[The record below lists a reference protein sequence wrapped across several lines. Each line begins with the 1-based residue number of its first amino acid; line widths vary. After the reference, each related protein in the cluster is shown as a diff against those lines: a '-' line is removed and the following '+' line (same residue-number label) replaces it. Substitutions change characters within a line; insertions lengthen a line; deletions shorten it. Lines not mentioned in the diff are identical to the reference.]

1 MDYIVYSVG
10 SAEIPL
16 LRVQRRLRRGPA
28 IISTQKT
35 CFLLSTLASL
45 ILVSGFRLFSSDTR
59 RRVAPPASSPWSS
72 KAARVG
78 KPSLPVLLLWLA
90 TSVSG
95 WAQGSPATIRVGAFP
110 NITHAQAMVGKANG
124 WFDKAMGSQVKI
136 QWTSF
141 NAGPSAIEA
150 LFAGAIDMT
159 YVGPNPAINGY
170 VRSNGEALRVVAGAA
185 SGGASLVVRNDSGIR
200 KPEDFH
206 GKRVASPQFGNTQDV
221 ALRNWL
227 KKNGMKTT
235 DKGGDVQIVPMANPD
250 QLTLFLKKELDAA
263 WAPEPWATRLI
274 HEGNGRLLV
283 DERTLWPDGQFVIG
297 LLVVNTKF
305 LKAHPDLVKNWIR
318 AHVDLTDWINGHQP
332 EAKKLLNQQIQ
343 AETGKALPSVVLDE
357 AFSRMQVTF
366 DPLHSALTT
375 AAQQAFDDGFL
386 GRQMPDLSHLYDLTL
401 LNQVLAEKGRKA
413 IP

>member
-1 MDYIVYSVG
+1 MS
-10 SAEIPL
+10 
-16 LRVQRRLRRGPA
+16 RRLIFLVAACVFLGTAALAQSGP
-28 IISTQKT
+28 
-35 CFLLSTLASL
+35 TL
-45 ILVSGFRLFSSDTR
+45 V
-59 RRVAPPASSPWSS
+59 
-72 KAARVG
+72 
-78 KPSLPVLLLWLA
+78 
-90 TSVSG
+90 
-95 WAQGSPATIRVGAFP
+95 RVGAFP

-124 WFDKAMGSQVKI
+124 WFEKAMGSQVKI

-185 SGGASLVVRNDSGIR
+185 SGGASLVVRNDASIS

-227 KKNGMKTT
+227 KKNGMKTN

-250 QLTLFLKKELDAA
+250 QLTLFLKKDLDAA

-274 HEGNGRLLV
+274 REGNGRLFV
-283 DERTLWPDGQFVIG
+283 DERSLWPKGQFVIG

-305 LKAHPDLVKNWIR
+305 LTAHPDLVKNWIR
-318 AHVDLTDWINGHQP
+318 ANVDLTDWINAHQT
-332 EAKKLLNQQIQ
+332 EAKKLLNAQIQ
-343 AETGKALPSVVLDE
+343 RETGKSLPSDLLDE
-357 AFSRMQVTF
+357 AFSRMQVTY
-366 DPLHSALTT
+366 DPLHSALMT

-386 GRQMPDLSHLYDLTL
+386 GRQMPDLTRLYDLTL
-401 LNQVLAEKGRKA
+401 LNEVLAEKKRKA
-413 IP
+413 MQ